1 MQQKFRSMLTGITYF
16 CVILLIVLVIAGYY
30 KVDIDSKL
38 AALLNTSLGL
48 RFGQVRHS
56 KDCNT
61 VWQIEGI
68 FLIYLSFVAVCL
80 TFVGN
85 IKSVFLHF
93 HLDFEIV
100 FCVMKFGCARDIHWK
115 VKKIF
120 NKYISLQS
128 DGRSRPNTATILNI
142 LSVLQLQ
149 LVCHRNDYCTVWI
162 DPFFSYLFHHLWLC
176 VTDCYREFQS
186 KFFDTFIWTFKW
198 RSSRWNSAVLCSGYM
213 LKGRKIS
220 NKYISLWSNSRSGPN
235 SNKSSSF
242 DKILGSFKVAIISCG
257 FEASWGCLI
266 RSNSGCSLTWDIKGF
281 EIVVDNGVIKS
292 VLPISFFSISELT
305 TSWILVALAL
315 CCIVCL
321 CTLPKA
327 GRRFLD
333 SMSIERGA

>member
-1 MQQKFRSMLTGITYF
+1 MPKEWLLH
-16 CVILLIVLVIAGYY
+16 CVNW
-30 KVDIDSKL
+30 S
-38 AALLNTSLGL
+38 
-48 RFGQVRHS
+48 
-56 KDCNT
+56 
-61 VWQIEGI
+61 
-68 FLIYLSFVAVCL
+68 
-80 TFVGN
+80 
-85 IKSVFLHF
+85 
-93 HLDFEIV
+93 
-100 FCVMKFGCARDIHWK
+100 
-115 VKKIF
+115 
-120 NKYISLQS
+120 
-128 DGRSRPNTATILNI
+128 
-142 LSVLQLQ
+142 
-149 LVCHRNDYCTVWI
+149 
-162 DPFFSYLFHHLWLC
+162 FFSYLFHHLWLC

-235 SNKSSSF
+235 SNNSSSF

-266 RSNSGCSLTWDIKGF
+266 RSNSGFSLTWDIKGF

-292 VLPISFFSISELT
+292 VLPISFFSTSELT